1 MWIKSFEG
9 VNRLKEIREVYL
21 WRYYYPAE
29 KLKRILEIKIY

>member
-1 MWIKSFEG
+1 MLINSFEG
-9 VNRLKEIREVYL
+9 FKRLEEIREVYV